1 MTNTQIQM
9 FATVGVSTK
18 NGDTTK
24 FRFTNRG
31 AEAYGDILVK
41 EGHTNVQFIDLA
53 TPMSKTDAVAEFIK
67 QFPDF
72 AELKVPGAK
81 AEKAPRA
88 PRAAKEP
95 RAPRAKKVKTV
106 ELTAEQIAAAKSAAK
121 RAKDAAAKR
130 AKRAAAK
137 AADTADANLD
147 AALAAL
153 DAATDTTEA

>member
-1 MTNTQIQM
+1 MTNTQIQL

-41 EGHTNVQFIDLA
+41 EGHTSVQFIDL
-53 TPMSKTDAVAEFIK
+53 TDPLSKVDAVAEFVK
-67 QFPDF
+67 QFPEF

-81 AEKAPRA
+81 AEKAPRT
-88 PRAAKEP
+88 PKAAKEP
-95 RAPRAKKVKTV
+95 KEKKAKAPA
-106 ELTAEQIAAAKSAAK
+106 LTAEQVAAAKAAAK

-130 AKRAAAK
+130 AKRAGDK
-137 AADTADANLD
+137 ASEVADANLD

-153 DAATDTTEA
+153 DEATAETEVA